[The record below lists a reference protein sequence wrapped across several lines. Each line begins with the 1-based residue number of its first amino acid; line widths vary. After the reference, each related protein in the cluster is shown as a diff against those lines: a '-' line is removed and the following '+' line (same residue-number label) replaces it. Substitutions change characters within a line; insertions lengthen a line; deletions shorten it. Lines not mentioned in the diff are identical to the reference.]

1 MDSFVLALRVLVSL
15 GAVLGLIWVLQRRL
29 KRRGS
34 LVRTAAPAISVLS
47 RQGVGHKASV
57 VLLDA
62 DGQRLLLGVTEH
74 GVSVLRGT
82 ATDDGGTPAPAR
94 SAAATP
100 VVADRRSSDTRPV
113 SVPAVAAAT
122 AHPFSVPEPVSAV
135 RGRRSADAFSDS
147 LDAAG
152 LHLPAGTAA
161 VTTSI
166 SDPDHGSVLLGATVP
181 ARAGSRP
188 PRPEAITGEPVR
200 PRGRHAASTPLSPGP
215 LSGSILDLG
224 TWRQARDAARWVAG
238 GRRP

>member
-34 LVRTAAPAISVLS
+34 LVRAAAPAISVLS

-74 GVSVLRGT
+74 GVSVLRST
-82 ATDDGGTPAPAR
+82 ATGDGGTPAPAR
-94 SAAATP
+94 SAATTP
-100 VVADRRSSDTRPV
+100 VVADRRPSDTRPV
-113 SVPAVAAAT
+113 TVPAVDGAT
-122 AHPFSVPEPVSAV
+122 ATPFARA
-135 RGRRSADAFSDS
+135 RGRWSADPFSDS

-181 ARAGSRP
+181 AVARSRP

-200 PRGRHAASTPLSPGP
+200 PRGRHAASTPVSPGP